1 VHQEVVGRLTAAL
14 NSARDEPGARPDASP
29 MTAGFLAGA
38 IEESLSIEIA
48 AGRSDGVQLLLPGL
62 THLAFL
68 QLFGEE

>member
-1 VHQEVVGRLTAAL
+1 
-14 NSARDEPGARPDASP
+14 
-29 MTAGFLAGA
+29 MTAGFIAGA

-48 AGRSDGVQLLLPGL
+48 AGRAAEAERLLPDL